1 MDRVTTTVRSAIMS
15 AVKQKNTGPEILVRQ
30 CLHRMGFRFRL
41 HVNSMPGKPDI
52 VLPKYRVVVF
62 VHGCF
67 WHGHPEC
74 SKSRRPSGN
83 ADYWNAKLDRNI
95 ERDANTLAEVR
106 ARGWDCLVVWQCE
119 LRNQEELAGKLQAFL
134 QAHAGNNQ
142 VST

>member
-1 MDRVTTTVRSAIMS
+1 MS

-142 VST
+142 V